1 MQIKHK
7 DVNVKPIPQAKPG
20 LHPASLHPHQTF
32 SEVKVFLVG
41 AGPGDPELLTLRAAR
56 LLQCADVV
64 IYDHLVSNGVLDFV
78 SPHAQRIYVGKQT
91 NCHTLPQQQIN
102 QLLVD
107 LSRQFQANPTL
118 ESKETS
124 QAKHTL
130 CKARQVIVRLKGGD
144 PFIFGRGGE
153 EVEALAEQGIE
164 FEVVPGITAASGV
177 ASYAGIP
184 LTHRDFAQSCIF
196 TTGHLKD
203 GSLNLDWDALSRP
216 HQTVVVYMGLQAL
229 PEITRQMM
237 LHGAP
242 PDTPVALVE
251 QGTSAQ
257 QRVLCG
263 TLTTITDLCRAL
275 GLKSP
280 SLIIIGQVVTL
291 HRKLQWFQNQSTQ

>member
-1 MQIKHK
+1 M
-7 DVNVKPIPQAKPG
+7 KPIPQALPES
-20 LHPASLHPHQTF
+20 LSSLHLNSSGAQKIA

-41 AGPGDPELLTLRAAR
+41 AGPGDAELLTLRAAR
-56 LLQCADVV
+56 LLQCADVIV
-64 IYDHLVSNGVLDFV
+64 YDHLVSEDVLGYV
-78 SPHAQRIYVGKQT
+78 APHAQRIYVGKQT

-102 QLLVD
+102 QLLID
-107 LSRQFQANPTL
+107 L
-118 ESKETS
+118 
-124 QAKHTL
+124 
-130 CKARQVIVRLKGGD
+130 ARQYQNHPPRDDLKNAHSQVTDAHYVIVRLKGGD

-203 GSLNLDWDALSRP
+203 GSLHLDWDALSRP
-216 HQTVVVYMGLQAL
+216 HQTVVIYMGLQAL
-229 PEITRQMM
+229 PEITRQLL

-242 PDTPVALVE
+242 ESTPVALVE

-291 HRKLQWFQNQSTQ
+291 HRKLQWFHTQNEQENR

>member
-1 MQIKHK
+1 M
-7 DVNVKPIPQAKPG
+7 KPIPQARQEAIPS
-20 LHPASLHPHQTF
+20 LNPAPANHRHTS

-41 AGPGDPELLTLRAAR
+41 AGPGDAELLTLRAAR
-56 LLQCADVV
+56 LLQCADVIV
-64 IYDHLVSNGVLDFV
+64 YDHLVSDDVLNYAA
-78 SPHAQRIYVGKQT
+78 PHAQRIYVGKQT

-107 LSRQFQANPTL
+107 L
-118 ESKETS
+118 
-124 QAKHTL
+124 AKQYQNHPPHDDA
-130 CKARQVIVRLKGGD
+130 CKHKLAIAGTHQVIVRLKGGD

-153 EVEALAEQGIE
+153 EVEALAEQGIA

-184 LTHRDFAQSCIF
+184 LTHRDFAQSCVF

-216 HQTVVVYMGLQAL
+216 HQTVVIYMGLQAL
-229 PEITRQMM
+229 PEITRQFL

-242 PDTPVALVE
+242 ENTPVALVE

-291 HRKLQWFQNQSTQ
+291 HRKLHWFHKQRDQ

>member
-1 MQIKHK
+1 M
-7 DVNVKPIPQAKPG
+7 KPIPQALPATSSG
-20 LHPASLHPHQTF
+20 LNPALASHQRLT
-32 SEVKVFLVG
+32 SKVKVFLVG
-41 AGPGDPELLTLRAAR
+41 AGPGDAELLTLRAAR
-56 LLQCADVV
+56 LLQCADVIV
-64 IYDHLVSNGVLDFV
+64 YDHLVSEGVLDYA

-102 QLLVD
+102 QLLID
-107 LSRQFQANPTL
+107 LARQYQNHPPTDDAD
-118 ESKETS
+118 SH
-124 QAKHTL
+124 KHSITG
-130 CKARQVIVRLKGGD
+130 AHQVIVRLKGGD

-153 EVEALAEQGIE
+153 EVEALAEQGIA

-184 LTHRDFAQSCIF
+184 LTHRDFAQSCVF

-216 HQTVVVYMGLQAL
+216 HQTVVIYMGLQAL
-229 PEITRQMM
+229 PEITRQFL

-242 PDTPVALVE
+242 EDTPVALVE

-263 TLTTITDLCRAL
+263 TLTTINDLCRAL

-291 HRKLQWFQNQSTQ
+291 HRKLQWFQNQRDQ

>member
-1 MQIKHK
+1 M
-7 DVNVKPIPQAKPG
+7 KPIPQAPS
-20 LHPASLHPHQTF
+20 LNPALINHQHAT
-32 SEVKVFLVG
+32 SAVKVFLVG
-41 AGPGDPELLTLRAAR
+41 AGPGDAELLTLRAAR
-56 LLQCADVV
+56 LLQCADVIV
-64 IYDHLVSNGVLDFV
+64 YDHLVSEAVLDYA

-107 LSRQFQANPTL
+107 LAKQYQAHPPID
-118 ESKETS
+118 EASEHKYKV
-124 QAKHTL
+124 AGAH
-130 CKARQVIVRLKGGD
+130 QVIVRLKGGD

-153 EVEALAEQGIE
+153 EVEALAEQGIP

-184 LTHRDFAQSCIF
+184 LTHRDFAQSCVF

-203 GSLNLDWDALSRP
+203 GSLNLDWDTLARP
-216 HQTVVVYMGLQAL
+216 HQTVVIYMGLQAL
-229 PEITRQMM
+229 PEITRQMI
-237 LHGAP
+237 LHGAAK
-242 PDTPVALVE
+242 DTAVALVE
-251 QGTSAQ
+251 QGTCAQ

-263 TLTTITDLCRAL
+263 TLTTITDLSRAL

-291 HRKLQWFQNQSTQ
+291 HRKLQWFHNKKLA

>member
-1 MQIKHK
+1 M
-7 DVNVKPIPQAKPG
+7 KPIPQAKPG
-20 LHPASLHPHQTF
+20 LHPSPLHPHQTL
-32 SEVKVFLVG
+32 SKVKVFLVG

-56 LLQCADVV
+56 VLQCADVV
-64 IYDHLVSNGVLDFV
+64 VYDHLVSNGVLDFV
-78 SPHAQRIYVGKQT
+78 APHAQRIYVGKQT

-107 LSRQFQANPTL
+107 LTRQFQGQPIL
-118 ESKETS
+118 EQSEID
-124 QAKHTL
+124 QAKHKL
-130 CKARQVIVRLKGGD
+130 CGAQQIIVRLKGGD

-184 LTHRDFAQSCIF
+184 LTHRDFAQSCVF

-216 HQTVVVYMGLQAL
+216 HQTVVIYMGLQAL
-229 PEITRQMM
+229 PEITRQLL

-242 PDTPVALVE
+242 ENTPVALVE

-291 HRKLQWFQNQSTQ
+291 HRKLQWFQNRSAQ